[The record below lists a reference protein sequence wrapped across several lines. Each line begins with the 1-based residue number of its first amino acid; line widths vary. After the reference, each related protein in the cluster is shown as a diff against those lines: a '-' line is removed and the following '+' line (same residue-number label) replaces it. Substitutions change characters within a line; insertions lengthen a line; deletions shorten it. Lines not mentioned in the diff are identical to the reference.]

1 MAAII
6 ITDGYDGLLLWLLAV
21 MLLLTYDSWWLLI
34 MINIYDTIFNM
45 FT

>member
-1 MAAII
+1 MVAII